1 MKSFCPDINV
11 WIALAYEGHEHHR
24 AAAIW
29 FAGLNEEIAY
39 FCRLTQLGFLRLLTH
54 PSVMRRDV
62 RSQAEAW
69 QAYDVLQTDERVA
82 FQGEEDAE
90 QVESVLRRL
99 TSAKHSSSK
108 QWPDAYLAAFA
119 RTAGLTLVTF
129 DRGLRDMV
137 GNSSVL
143 LS

>member
-1 MKSFCPDINV
+1 MRSFFPDINV

-24 AAAIW
+24 AAAVW
-29 FAGLNEEIAY
+29 FAGLDGEVAY

-54 PSVMRRDV
+54 PSVMGRDL
-62 RSQAEAW
+62 RSQVEAW
-69 QAYDVLQTDERVA
+69 RAYDLLQSDERVSFHDEA
-82 FQGEEDAE
+82 DAE

-99 TSAKHSSSK
+99 TSGGRPSSK
-108 QWPDAYLAAFA
+108 QWLDAYLAAFA
-119 RTAGLTLVTF
+119 RSAGLTLVTF
-129 DRGLRDMV
+129 DRGLRNLS

>member
-1 MKSFCPDINV
+1 V
-11 WIALAYEGHEHHR
+11 WIALAYEGHQHHR
-24 AAAIW
+24 TAAMW
-29 FAGLNEEIAY
+29 FAGLNADIAH
-39 FCRLTQLGFLRLLTH
+39 FCRFTQLGFLRLLTH

-69 QAYDVLQTDERVA
+69 QAYDVLQTDQRVS
-82 FQGEEDAE
+82 FQAEADAD

-99 TSAKHSSSK
+99 TSAGRSSSK

-119 RTAGLTLVTF
+119 RSAGLTLVTF
-129 DRGLRDMV
+129 DRGLRNLA

>member
-1 MKSFCPDINV
+1 MRLFCPDINV
-11 WIALAYEGHEHHR
+11 WIALSYEGHEHHR
-24 AAAIW
+24 AAAEW
-29 FAGLNEEIAY
+29 FASVDGDVAY

-69 QAYDVLQTDERVA
+69 QTYDLLQTDQRVS
-82 FQGEEDAE
+82 FQEEADAA

-99 TSAKHSSSK
+99 TTTGRASSK

-119 RTAGLTLVTF
+119 RTVGLTLVTF
-129 DRGLRDMV
+129 DHGLHNLSR
-137 GNSSVL
+137 NSSVL